1 MSFTELRKEGSL
13 VFCPFPSLQS
23 GVMRRALSN
32 VSENVYLIWYL
43 LSGSCVQRYLK
54 IFE

>member
-1 MSFTELRKEGSL
+1 MEFTELRKEGS
-13 VFCPFPSLQS
+13 VDFCLFPILQCGIMCHAFS
-23 GVMRRALSN
+23 S
-32 VSENVYLIWYL
+32 VSENVYLIMYL